1 MKPFLIILTVLWSH
15 FEAKTFFSWAYPWF
29 LRLQILRF
37 RDTICSSMVDIPHY
51 DLYLLSACDSAL
63 WICQCSLHPCILCL
77 TFSLSTCSHQVYRL
91 ASVWKKWCW
100 VISAGLMVCH
110 PSAIFIEWR
119 WLNISDCMLCFTLSR
134 ETKIMNTFMWIWLMH
149 IYH

>member
-1 MKPFLIILTVLWSH
+1 MKTFLIILTVLWSC

-51 DLYLLSACDSAL
+51 NLYILSACDSAL

-91 ASVWKKWCW
+91 ASVWKNRCR

-110 PSAIFIEWR
+110 PSVIFIEWR

-134 ETKIMNTFMWIWLMH
+134 ETKIMSTFMWIWLMH